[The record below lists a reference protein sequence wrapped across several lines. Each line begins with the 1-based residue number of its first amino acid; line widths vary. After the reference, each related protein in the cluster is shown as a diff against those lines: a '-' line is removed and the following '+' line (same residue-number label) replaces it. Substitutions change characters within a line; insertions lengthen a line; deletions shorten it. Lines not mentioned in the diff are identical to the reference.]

1 LVAGGAR
8 LCYHVSMQDST
19 KEIVKPAGE
28 AVMPSVHP
36 DVSPHIETEGDMKHL
51 ADIHAALQE
60 HGVKTPGELTQITT
74 EPQVLDS
81 AQFEVERGTI
91 AAPQTQG
98 DIGKLDNPSRWNL
111 LFKRKQEERR
121 LKRAA

>member
-1 LVAGGAR
+1 
-8 LCYHVSMQDST
+8 MQDSA

-36 DVSPHIETEGDMKHL
+36 DVSPHVETVHDMEHL
-51 ADIHAALQE
+51 GRIHSELSA
-60 HGVKTPGELTQITT
+60 HGVKTTGELTQVLT

-81 AQFEVERGTI
+81 AQFEVERGTTV
-91 AAPQTQG
+91 APQTPN
-98 DIGKLDNPSRWNL
+98 DIGKLDDPSRWNL